1 MRVRPTSVV
10 NDIAELYNQY
20 KNHCVELIDEFIQSG
35 ELNRS
40 EGRKI
45 QTVALFY
52 NRYRNGG
59 VERVI
64 SLLMPLYIEMGYRV
78 VLITEE
84 NATSDDYEMPKG
96 VKRYTICNTQSIAN
110 GGCDYKERAQQLVD
124 IFECE
129 NIDVLI
135 NHASSSPIM
144 FWDMLTAK
152 LKGIHCILVKHELF
166 TQENTYF
173 QSYTKQYIE
182 MFLLFD
188 KIVVLSE
195 TEKMFWKVYGIEAE
209 YIYNPINEVN
219 QVIPMQERKNIVWVG
234 RFDMKQKR
242 YIDVVPIM
250 KEVVK
255 EYPDIKLIMYGKGS
269 SIDKKIISEEI
280 NQSGL
285 QDNIILAG
293 YETSVEKIYKN
304 ARIHLVTSAFE
315 SFGMNI
321 LESRILGIPTVLYE
335 MPYLELLKE
344 GKGYIGVEYKDYSA
358 AAKGIIKILS
368 DKELEEKM
376 SEDAIES
383 INGFTKTDLMNRWKT
398 LFTSLETN
406 SCKGKEAKVDCDM
419 ARIFDVFIKHYN
431 ISREKHNALVEA
443 YDEQTLEKLL
453 SFVKNQKDING
464 RGVVIYPFGKYG
476 VHIAKYLEKNNVTI
490 DYVID
495 NNRVN
500 GKYKIIKLE
509 ELNKYNCEDYIY
521 ILSNGNSEI
530 YDELRDG
537 IRKYVKPE
545 NIYDIFPEE
554 VMMKNIKEGILMA

>member
-1 MRVRPTSVV
+1 MRIKSSSVAT
-10 NDIAELYNQY
+10 DIEKLYNQY
-20 KNHCVELIDEFIQSG
+20 KDHSIDLIEEFIQSG
-35 ELNRS
+35 ELNRNKV
-40 EGRKI
+40 RKI
-45 QTVALFY
+45 QTIALFY
-52 NRYRNGG
+52 NRFRNGG
-59 VERVI
+59 VERVM
-64 SLLMPLYIEMGYRV
+64 SLLMPFYIEMGYKV
-78 VLITEE
+78 VLVTEE
-84 NATSDDYEMPKG
+84 NATSDDYEMPEG
-96 VKRYTICNTQSIAN
+96 VTRYTICDTQSIAN
-110 GGCDYKERAQQLVD
+110 GGCDYGQRAQQLVD
-124 IFECE
+124 IIEHE
-129 NIDVLI
+129 NIDILI
-135 NHASSSPIM
+135 NHQSSSPIM

-152 LKGIHCILVKHELF
+152 AKGIYCILVKHELF

-173 QSYTKQYIE
+173 QSYTEQYSK

-209 YIYNPINEVN
+209 YIYNPINECN
-219 QVIPMQERKNIVWVG
+219 RVIPMQERKNIVWVG

-250 KEVVK
+250 KEVIE

-269 SIDKKIISEEI
+269 SVDKKIISEEI
-280 NQSGL
+280 NQNGL
-285 QDNIILAG
+285 EDNIILAG

-315 SFGMNI
+315 SFPMNI
-321 LESRILGIPTVLYE
+321 FESRVSGIPLVLYE
-335 MPYLELLKE
+335 MPYLELLKD

-368 DKELEEKM
+368 DKELENKM
-376 SEDAIES
+376 SDDAIES
-383 INGFTKTDLMNRWKT
+383 INGFNKTDLMNRWKI
-398 LFTSLETN
+398 LFASLEAN
-406 SCKGKEAKVDCDM
+406 SYKDKEAKADCDI

-431 ISREKHNALVEA
+431 ISREKHNALVET

-476 VHIAKYLEKNNVTI
+476 VNIADYLEKNNVTI

-509 ELNKYNCEDYIY
+509 ELNKYNCEDYIF
-521 ILSNGNSEI
+521 ILSNGNPEI
-530 YDELRDG
+530 YDELREG

-554 VMMKNIKEGILMA
+554 VMMKNIKEGILMV